1 MSDTTSHPAP
11 LPNTP
16 VVFPN
21 PQSVEIVGPLPVPVT
36 DAALI
41 AAVDDGVN
49 VGPLGGNPKVFAGC
63 FTFVASGS
71 ANETDAN
78 NGGLQPVTDLFDGS
92 TILGFGAG
100 VLIQSLTITAVTS
113 AGNLDLSGDNVT
125 VEMLGGTVV
134 PMRSGQTM
142 SWSTVERFASGGLFE
157 INRVRVFGEALAIV
171 HYTVSD

>member
-11 LPNTP
+11 LPDTP
-16 VVFPN
+16 VVFPD
-21 PQSVEIVGPLPVPVT
+21 PQNVEIVGPLPLPVT

-41 AAVDDGVN
+41 AAVDDGVSVSSLN
-49 VGPLGGNPKVFAGC
+49 GNPKVFTGC

-71 ANETDAN
+71 VNETDAN
-78 NGGLQPVTDLFDGS
+78 NGGLQPVRDGFDGS

-100 VLIQSLTITAVTS
+100 SIIQSLTITAITS

-142 SWSTVERFASGGLFE
+142 SWSVVERFASGGLVE
-157 INRVRVFGEALAIV
+157 INRVRVSGEALAIV